1 MAQGDQGTSRR
12 ASSLRAG
19 LEESVTSVMRRR
31 GGISHVLK
39 TLGINKV
46 EDSLHVNVGKDR
58 SSVRASYAGTE
69 FPGPDVGGGSTA
81 PEKHTLGVSLLGA
94 CSSKGC
100 PTKSAEN
107 EDRYAHGKINLDMKA
122 LQGLGGT
129 GIHKK
134 PSSSSSRSRKSK
146 TSRASS
152 SCTVPCWAFATF
164 DGHAGPACAHFLK
177 ENFMSHLRKNARA
190 RCKVVRAAKKEA
202 HRSRDNVD
210 ADAPGADGE
219 VQLGASYAGGSDTS
233 DDAVAASSPEKASP
247 AVEVVLARLLTET
260 LASLTREF
268 EKDALSSGE
277 ISGACVISGLYCQGA
292 LVLANVG
299 DCQAV
304 YHGQVK
310 SAPGSAVT
318 AQTTVHD
325 ATNPAEVNRFL
336 MAGGFM
342 SSTGRFQ
349 GVLEPSR
356 TVGDVDVKAD
366 APKGCIASFPE
377 LFKVDIASEV
387 FRGDEKP
394 SFPPF
399 LVLATDGIW
408 DETCPNT
415 VVDEVKDGIAR
426 IQAHK
431 RRFAVRR
438 GKGKHRRDSSFGST
452 TFTDGESDS
461 EEDASEF
468 CGSGEWAEQG
478 MDLAERVVSLARG
491 RYDDATALVVVFE

>member
-1 MAQGDQGTSRR
+1 MAQGDQGASRR
-12 ASSLRAG
+12 ASSFRAG
-19 LEESVTSVMRRR
+19 FEESVGSVMRRR

-46 EDSLHVNVGKDR
+46 EESLHVNVGKDR
-58 SSVRASYAGTE
+58 PSNRLFDTASE
-69 FPGPDVGGGSTA
+69 CQGPDVGGGATPPA
-81 PEKHTLGVSLLGA
+81 AKHTLGVSLLGA

-107 EDRYAHGKINLDMKA
+107 EDRYAHGKINLDMIK
-122 LQGLGGT
+122 LRGLRGK
-129 GIHKK
+129 GIQ
-134 PSSSSSRSRKSK
+134 SN
-146 TSRASS
+146 RASS
-152 SCTVPCWAFATF
+152 SRTVPCWAFATF

-177 ENFMSHLRKNARA
+177 ENFMLHLRKNARA
-190 RCKVVRAAKKEA
+190 RCKA
-202 HRSRDNVD
+202 
-210 ADAPGADGE
+210 ADAAEEAAPQSRRGAEGAGGGGKAR
-219 VQLGASYAGGSDTS
+219 LGASYAGGGDTS
-233 DDAVAASSPEKASP
+233 DDAIASSSSQKASP

-268 EKDALSSGE
+268 ERDALSSGE

-310 SAPGSAVT
+310 SAPGPAVT

-325 ATNPAEVNRFL
+325 ASNPAEVNRFL
-336 MAGGFM
+336 LAGGFM

-366 APKGCIASFPE
+366 GPKGCIASFPE

-387 FRGDEKP
+387 SRGDEKP

-415 VVDEVKDGIAR
+415 VVDEVKDGIAK

-461 EEDASEF
+461 GEDASEF